1 MRRITWEQAR
11 AVILAESKKLDDAG
25 NENVRRVAITC
36 GRTPSSV
43 YDALKMPGHNPS
55 FEMACELAEAVGLTL
70 AELEA
75 NVNGTEPTE
84 PAELPAVATDMIRG
98 AVFNAANLTGQSH
111 SVRRLRVIAKRLAA
125 FLGVRVALVVPRC
138 KRTIQR
144 LEPSATEQSS
154 SERFQARLFTMVSC
168 ACC

>member
-84 PAELPAVATDMIRG
+84 PTEPADLPAVATDMIRG
-98 AVFNAANLTGQSH
+98 AVFNAASSTGQSY

-125 FLGVRVALVVPRC
+125 FLGREISDMETKAPRAKVP
-138 KRTIQR
+138 K
-144 LEPSATEQSS
+144 A
-154 SERFQARLFTMVSC
+154 A
-168 ACC
+168 